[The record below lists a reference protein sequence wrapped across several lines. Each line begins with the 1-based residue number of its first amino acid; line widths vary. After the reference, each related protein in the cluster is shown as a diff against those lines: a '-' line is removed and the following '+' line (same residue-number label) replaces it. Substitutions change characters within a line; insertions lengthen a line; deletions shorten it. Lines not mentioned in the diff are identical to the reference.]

1 MAKTDNSQL
10 CAILSY
16 LLIGIIWYL
25 VDDKLKKSDFAKFH
39 VKQSII
45 LIIFAIIWSMIFA
58 VLPVII
64 SFNLGTYAIWLIYQL
79 VSIIPLVFV
88 IIGII
93 NALNSQKKEL
103 PIIGEYAKK
112 LTF

>member
-25 VDDKLKKSDFAKFH
+25 IDEKMKKSDFAKFH
-39 VKQSII
+39 VKQGVI
-45 LIIFAIIWSMIFA
+45 LLIFAIIWGI
-58 VLPVII
+58 II
-64 SFNLGTYAIWLIYQL
+64 SILAAFA
-79 VSIIPLVFV
+79 SIIPLFYLHPFIQLLNIVPLVFV

-93 NALNSQKKEL
+93 NALNNKKNEL

>member
-1 MAKTDNSQL
+1 MAKNDNSQL

-25 VDDKLKKSDFAKFH
+25 VDDKMKKSDFAKFH

-45 LIIFAIIWSMIFA
+45 LIIFAIIWSIILTILAGFTSFLMPIFY
-58 VLPVII
+58 I
-64 SFNLGTYAIWLIYQL
+64 SLIYRLLNL
-79 VSIIPLVFV
+79 VPLVFV

-93 NALNSQKKEL
+93 NALNNKKQEL